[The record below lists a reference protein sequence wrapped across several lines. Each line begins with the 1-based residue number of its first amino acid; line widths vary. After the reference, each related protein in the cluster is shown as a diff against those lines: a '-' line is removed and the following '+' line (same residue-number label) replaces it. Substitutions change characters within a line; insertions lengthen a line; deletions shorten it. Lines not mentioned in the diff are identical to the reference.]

1 MPNCN
6 FDNKN
11 TYHDNDRLLPSDV
24 HTTKCQISKTTRR
37 NSERSRDDDDGDDD
51 DGDDDNDDDG
61 DDDGDGGRS
70 ARRLVNVQIIIA

>member
-1 MPNCN
+1 MINCN
-6 FDNKN
+6 LDNHN

-37 NSERSRDDDDGDDD
+37 NSERSPDDDDDDGDDDGDDD

-61 DDDGDGGRS
+61 DDDGDDDCARS
-70 ARRLVNVQIIIA
+70 K